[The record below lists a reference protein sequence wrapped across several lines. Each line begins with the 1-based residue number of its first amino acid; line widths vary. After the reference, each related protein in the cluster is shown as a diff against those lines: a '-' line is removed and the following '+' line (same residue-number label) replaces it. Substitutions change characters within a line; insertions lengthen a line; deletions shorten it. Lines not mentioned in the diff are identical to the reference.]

1 MRAVVVTLTI
11 LLCGAPALA
20 TQDEYFYC
28 SFSDQNLKLGL
39 RVYLGHD
46 RTARIGGI
54 DAQFEI
60 RAKTVPN
67 HLRTLEFRDGDLVQQ
82 WLYRGDLKL
91 MFSSGD
97 VLLVIE
103 IQDPA
108 GGRGS
113 YKLTIEDAKTAK
125 SIELHGPAK
134 CG

>member
-1 MRAVVVTLTI
+1 MRAVVVALTI

-39 RVYLGHD
+39 RAYLGHD

-54 DAQFEI
+54 DGGFEI
-60 RAKTVPN
+60 LAKNVPSN
-67 HLRTLEFRDGDLVQQ
+67 LRKLEFRDGDVVQQ

-103 IQDPA
+103 LQDPT

-113 YKLTIEDAKTAK
+113 YKLTIEDTRTTR

-134 CG
+134 CR